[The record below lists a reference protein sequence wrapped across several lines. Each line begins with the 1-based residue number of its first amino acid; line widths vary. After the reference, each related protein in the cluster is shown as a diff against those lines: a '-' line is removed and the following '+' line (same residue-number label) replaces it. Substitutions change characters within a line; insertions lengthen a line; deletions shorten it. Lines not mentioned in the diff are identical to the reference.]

1 MTRNWL
7 VRFDHGC
14 ADLAAVGGV
23 LSRWAQGDRYGR
35 SWHAHSA
42 GIVRGAVL
50 VEASSTDPQSFARL
64 ELELDAL
71 EDAQLIAAVPVA
83 PVAA

>member
-7 VRFDHGC
+7 VQFDHGC
-14 ADLAAVGGV
+14 ADLAAVGGA
-23 LSRWAQGDRYGR
+23 LSRWAQGDRGR

-50 VEASSTDPQSFARL
+50 VEASSADVQSL
-64 ELELDAL
+64 ERVELALAAL
-71 EDAQLIAAVPVA
+71 EGAQVIGAMPLA